1 MTTQHNSTTT
11 STASSYPSSA
21 HDMHPLHTPLESPY
35 YRAQINELLTSRDT
49 PKYKNSLARFKKSIA
64 STKGIRGAIRSC
76 KNRRKNAGPG
86 SGPNPNPNPNP
97 YPNTNLEKKVDD
109 LNQQNT
115 NLDKKVALGL
125 LDSSGKTSFYS
136 C

>member
-49 PKYKNSLARFKKSIA
+49 QKYKNSLARFKKSIA

-86 SGPNPNPNPNP
+86 SGPNPNPQPQP
-97 YPNTNLEKKVDD
+97 QPLSQYQPREESRRSQPTKHQPRQESRSGSAGFVGE
-109 LNQQNT
+109 NQF
-115 NLDKKVALGL
+115 L
-125 LDSSGKTSFYS
+125 
-136 C
+136 